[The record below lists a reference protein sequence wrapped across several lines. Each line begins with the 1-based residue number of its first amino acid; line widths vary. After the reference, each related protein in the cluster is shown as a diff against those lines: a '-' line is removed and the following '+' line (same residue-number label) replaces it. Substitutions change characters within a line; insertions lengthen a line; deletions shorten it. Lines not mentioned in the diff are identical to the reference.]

1 LSVELHQKLRALSV
15 EWKSLKI
22 KEDVLSTKFDTLS
35 QITTGE
41 VGLEEGFISLFSN
54 TSKCLVKPHTTTANP
69 SGPGAFVDSLPS
81 EEILKVKCRFNSVD
95 KSISV
100 THSDS
105 DNLHMNSI
113 EGQLRTVPVAVESQ
127 FTDKS
132 LKSSSNH
139 MHQAINGYS
148 GATHI
153 QGTGTYQKCEI
164 RDVST
169 CATYQNV
176 CMLKFPKML

>member
-100 THSDS
+100 THSDY

-153 QGTGTYQKCEI
+153 QGTYQKCEI

>member
-1 LSVELHQKLRALSV
+1 MFYPQNLTHCLKLPLG
-15 EWKSLKI
+15 KL
-22 KEDVLSTKFDTLS
+22 VLRKGSYLCS
-35 QITTGE
+35 QI
-41 VGLEEGFISLFSN
+41 
-54 TSKCLVKPHTTTANP
+54 SKCLVKPHTTTANP

-95 KSISV
+95 NSISV

-153 QGTGTYQKCEI
+153 QGTYQKCEI